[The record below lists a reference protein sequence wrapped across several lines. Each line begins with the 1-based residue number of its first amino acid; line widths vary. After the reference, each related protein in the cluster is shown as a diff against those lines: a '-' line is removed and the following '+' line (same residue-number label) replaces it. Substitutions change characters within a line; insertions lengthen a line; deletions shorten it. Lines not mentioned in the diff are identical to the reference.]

1 ARQPTWA
8 PDSRSLAFQGYDDNA
23 WHIYTVRVDGSGL
36 TALTDGPFD
45 DREPDWSADGA
56 RIAFSS
62 DRYGGIYTPWMVNV
76 RTRAVTQVSK
86 SFGIMPCW
94 DKSDREVIFEG
105 KASNDEKGTAWWIVA
120 PGGRERSAAVV
131 VQAFRPAEASAAKA
145 TRHPDAASGLATCG
159 NGRAHAIA
167 ASIASAGGEDVFPFL
182 PQWVSPRAVKQLTRE
197 KGMAT
202 SAAWAPNG
210 TRIAYLVDRRLVR
223 TIDLLRPADP
233 PRTHGSANAQDSGRP
248 TWGPDGRVFATGQLF
263 HYSDRYREG
272 TNQIVLHS
280 IDSERPLA
288 AITLAVNHSA
298 GNRQN
303 NGPVWSP
310 DGARMAYGSEGSLM
324 VV

>member
-145 TRHPDAASGLATCG
+145 TRQPDAVSGLATCG

-182 PQWVSPRAVKQLTRE
+182 PQWVSPT
-197 KGMAT
+197 
-202 SAAWAPNG
+202 
-210 TRIAYLVDRRLVR
+210 
-223 TIDLLRPADP
+223 DLLYTADGHIK
-233 PRTHGSANAQDSGRP
+233 R
-248 TWGPDGRVFATGQLF
+248 
-263 HYSDRYREG
+263 REG
-272 TNQIVLHS
+272 PTGPATI
-280 IDSERPLA
+280 
-288 AITLAVNHSA
+288 
-298 GNRQN
+298 
-303 NGPVWSP
+303 GPVT
-310 DGARMAYGSEGSLM
+310 GKLK
-324 VV
+324 V